1 MRRCYREVSLIWRSP
16 ATNERC
22 DPMTTRV
29 PPTDGDAALPADLV
43 VQRAA
48 AHLGGLLKA
57 RLAAGL
63 HVVSTP
69 IGNLGDITLR
79 AIATLARA
87 DVIYCEDTRHSRKLT
102 DHFAIDRPL
111 RPYHEHNAERER
123 PAILD
128 KLAAGG
134 RIALISDAGTPLVS
148 DPGYKLVREAVALGH
163 TVTAVPGA
171 SAVLAGL
178 AASGLPT
185 DAFLF
190 AGFLPPKAGARRRRL
205 EALSKV
211 EATLVLFEAPG
222 RLAEALGDMAAVMG
236 SRQGAVARELTKL
249 HEEMVRG
256 PLPELAASEREWI
269 GEAVVLVAPA
279 EAAAEATDAEITAAL
294 EAALVSSSVKDAAR
308 AVSERLGVAKG
319 RVYDLAL
326 KLKAGGA

>member
-1 MRRCYREVSLIWRSP
+1 
-16 ATNERC
+16 
-22 DPMTTRV
+22 MTTRE
-29 PPTDGDAALPADLV
+29 PPSTGSDAIRADIV

-48 AHLGGLLKA
+48 GHLGGLLKA
-57 RLAAGL
+57 PLAPGL
-63 HVVSTP
+63 HLVSTP

-79 AIATLARA
+79 AIATLARV

-111 RPYHEHNAERER
+111 RPYHEHNAEKER

-163 TVTAVPGA
+163 MVTAVPGA

-178 AASGLPT
+178 AGSGLPT

-205 EALSKV
+205 KELSGLQ
-211 EATLVLFEAPG
+211 ATLVLFEAPS
-222 RLAEALGDMAAVMG
+222 RLGETLADMASVLG
-236 SRQGAVARELTKL
+236 PRQGAIARELTKL

-256 PLPELAASEREWI
+256 PLPELAGIEREWI

-279 EAAAEATDAEITAAL
+279 EAAAEASDAEI
-294 EAALVSSSVKDAAR
+294 EAALAEALQTHSVKDASR
-308 AVSERLGVAKG
+308 AVASLLGVAKG
-319 RVYDLAL
+319 RAYEIAL
-326 KLKAGGA
+326 KLKAEAT